1 MEPVAPVL
9 VVGAGPVGLTTA
21 LLLARWGLR
30 VDVLEGRPGRTA
42 IGSRSICQQRDV
54 LDIWSS
60 VGARTIVEEG
70 LTWTTGRVF
79 HRGREV
85 TSWRFAAAGPL
96 PPFVNISQSRTEE
109 VLQDLVDADPH
120 ITIRWDHEVVGLDQ
134 DPSGVIARCSS
145 GVGGPPDAAG
155 AGDVSVHGS
164 YAVICSG
171 GHSDVLRDSLGV
183 TFPGESGGDRFLIVD
198 LRTDWPG
205 RETERHFHFDPPWNP
220 GRQVLIH
227 PCPDSVYRIDWQV
240 PPDFDFEAE
249 RADGRLDA
257 RIRQVVGDRP
267 YEVLWATEYRFQSRV
282 ASRMAVGRVLLAG
295 DAAHVYAPFG
305 ARGLNSGVPDAENAA
320 WKVAFAARGWS
331 PPALLDTYDA
341 ERRAA
346 ALENLDVTA
355 TTMRFLAPH
364 TPEQRAHRAEVL
376 ERASADPSNAGA
388 IDSGRFAEPFWYDRS
403 PLIVS
408 EPTRPCAG
416 RAPRGTAPSVAP
428 GTIVPDAPLPPA
440 AVPLIENA
448 LPPTAASAGAALGG
462 VASLVDASGTDVS
475 KDGGQTARLRQLL
488 RGGITLLADPS
499 LPHLELLAAAAKA
512 TAGPVTC
519 PDPTAIKEAL
529 PDLRP
534 GELWIVRPDAHI
546 AATLQ
551 NPTPDT
557 VSAAVRK
564 ALGHDL

>member
-1 MEPVAPVL
+1 MAGHGDAAGMEPVAPVL

-30 VDVLEGRPGRTA
+30 VVVLESRPGRTA

-60 VGARTIVEEG
+60 VGADTITDEG

-85 TSWRFAAAGPL
+85 TSWRFGATGPL

-109 VLQDLVDADPH
+109 VLQELADADPH
-120 ITIRWDHEVVGLDQ
+120 ITILWDHGVTGLDQ
-134 DPSGVIARCSS
+134 DPSGVTAHCVS
-145 GVGGPPDAAG
+145 GASGGSDASRVGGE
-155 AGDVSVHGS
+155 VVHGS
-164 YAVICSG
+164 YAVVCSG
-171 GHSDVLRDSLGV
+171 GHSDLLRDALGV
-183 TFPGESGGDRFLIVD
+183 TFPGEDGGDRFLIVD

-240 PPDFDFEAE
+240 PPDFDLEAE

-257 RIRQVVGDRP
+257 RIRQVVGDQP
-267 YEVLWATEYRFQSRV
+267 YEVLWATEYRFHSRV
-282 ASRMAVGRVLLAG
+282 ASRMAVGRVVLAG

-320 WKVAFAARGWS
+320 WKVAFAVRGWS
-331 PPALLDTYDA
+331 PPAILDTYDA

-355 TTMRFLAPH
+355 TTMRFLAPS

-376 ERASADPSNAGA
+376 ERASADPTSANE
-388 IDSGRFAEPFWYDRS
+388 IDSGRFAEPFWYDHS
-403 PLIVS
+403 PLTVPD
-408 EPTRPCAG
+408 PTRPGGTG
-416 RAPRGTAPSVAP
+416 RPARGTAPAVAP
-428 GTIVPDAPLPPA
+428 GRIVPDAPLPPA
-440 AVPLIENA
+440 AVPLIQNA
-448 LPPTAASAGAALGG
+448 PPPTAPTPRVPTPGRVGG
-462 VASLVDASGTDVS
+462 RP
-475 KDGGQTARLRQLL
+475 ARLRQLL

-499 LPHLELLAAAAKA
+499 LPYLELLAAAEKA
-512 TAGPVTC
+512 TAAPVTC
-519 PDPTAIKEAL
+519 PEPTAVREAL

-534 GELWIVRPDAHI
+534 GELWVVRPDAHI

-551 NPTPDT
+551 NPTPEA
-557 VSAAVRK
+557 VAAAVRK

>member
-1 MEPVAPVL
+1 MSASESAGMEPVAPVL

-30 VDVLEGRPGRTA
+30 VAVLESHAGRTA

-60 VGARTIVEEG
+60 VGADRITDEG

-96 PPFVNISQSRTEE
+96 PPFVNISQSRTED
-109 VLQDLVDADPH
+109 VLQGLADADPH
-120 ITIRWDHEVVGLDQ
+120 ITTLWDHEVTGLEQ
-134 DPSGVIARCSS
+134 DPSGVTAHCANDEA
-145 GVGGPPDAAG
+145 VT
-155 AGDVSVHGS
+155 GS
-164 YAVICSG
+164 YAVVCSG
-171 GHSDVLRDSLGV
+171 GHSGALRDALGV
-183 TFPGESGGDRFLIVD
+183 AFPGEDGGDRFLIVD

-240 PPDFDFEAE
+240 PPDFDLEAE

-257 RIRQVVGDRP
+257 RIRQVVGERP
-267 YEVLWATEYRFQSRV
+267 YEVLWASEYRFHSRV

-320 WKVAFAARGWS
+320 WKVAFAVRGWS
-331 PPALLDTYDA
+331 PPAILDTYDT

-355 TTMRFLAPH
+355 TTMRFLAPS
-364 TPEQRAHRAEVL
+364 TPAEHAHRADVL
-376 ERASADPSNAGA
+376 ERASADPASAGE
-388 IDSGRFAEPFWYDRS
+388 IDSGRFAEPFWYDSS
-403 PLIVS
+403 PLTVPD
-408 EPTRPCAG
+408 PTRPGTG
-416 RAPRGTAPSVAP
+416 RPPRGTAPPVAP
-428 GTIVPDAPLPPA
+428 GTVVPDAPLPPA

-448 LPPTAASAGAALGG
+448 PPPTAAAPD
-462 VASLVDASGTDVS
+462 VAVPGHG
-475 KDGGQTARLRQLL
+475 DGRPARLRQLL

-499 LPHLELLAAAAKA
+499 LPHLELLAAAEKA
-512 TAGPVTC
+512 TAAPVTC
-519 PDPTAIKEAL
+519 PEPTAVRKAL

-534 GELWIVRPDAHI
+534 GELWVVRPDAHI

-551 NPTPDT
+551 NPTPEA
-557 VSAAVRK
+557 VAAAVRK